1 MKLLLPFFFALA
13 AAASPIAAADDSTSL
28 LRQKRELQEGDDV
41 STITTI
47 NPVDEEA
54 RKGGFSGSG
63 GGIPNFKKSEVA
75 TITLPPGQG
84 CTLYIPEEFK
94 VSKIGAGE
102 RDMTC
107 YESEGIS
114 SFTGKWTVC
123 NANPGDEN
131 WDIIGLEL
139 SDEYGPY
146 GAQTGFYISCSLLP
160 LWPFPFSPPAAPI
173 ASGSGVAAT
182 DFLTNVPFPY
192 FTFTCP
198 DPFSGV
204 RAEVQKT
211 FGNYIVPVTTLPW
224 EVDFDGDANE
234 FQSFWGVPSATLFL
248 NEDLSSVALNCWT
261 PSPN

>member
-1 MKLLLPFFFALA
+1 M
-13 AAASPIAAADDSTSL
+13 
-28 LRQKRELQEGDDV
+28 
-41 STITTI
+41 
-47 NPVDEEA
+47 
-54 RKGGFSGSG
+54 
-63 GGIPNFKKSEVA
+63 
-75 TITLPPGQG
+75 
-84 CTLYIPEEFK
+84 
-94 VSKIGAGE
+94 SKIGAGE

-123 NANPGDEN
+123 NANPGQEN
-131 WDIIGLEL
+131 WDVIGLEL

-160 LWPFPFSPPAAPI
+160 LWPFPFAPPAAPI
-173 ASGSGVAAT
+173 ASGSGVPANN
-182 DFLTNVPFPY
+182 FLGNVPFPY

-211 FGNYIVPVTTLPW
+211 FPGFTVPVGTLPW

-234 FQSFWGVPSATLFL
+234 FQSYWGVPSTTLFL
-248 NEDLSSVALNCWT
+248 GEDLSSVALNCWT
-261 PSPN
+261 PVPN